1 MLDKVTAYPRITD
14 DEPIYNPEPECCA
27 CLTVVE
33 QAEPE
38 DREGYWKSDSWE
50 VDLDAE
56 EYRQVWTEHEYE
68 IVISDGMVSD
78 GSGTGMVSD
87 GSGTGMVSDGSGTGA
102 A

>member
-1 MLDKVTAYPRITD
+1 MTKYVCYNKMLGGVTAYPRITD
-14 DEPIYNPEPECCA
+14 DEPIYNPDPECCA

-38 DREGYWKSDSWE
+38 DREGYWKSASWE

-56 EYRQVWTEHEYE
+56 EYRQVWTEHE
-68 IVISDGMVSD
+68 IVIGDGII
-78 GSGTGMVSD
+78 G
-87 GSGTGMVSDGSGTGA
+87 DGSGTGA

>member
-1 MLDKVTAYPRITD
+1 
-14 DEPIYNPEPECCA
+14 
-27 CLTVVE
+27 LTVVE

-38 DREGYWKSDSWE
+38 DREGYWKSASWE

-68 IVISDGMVSD
+68 IVIG
-78 GSGTGMVSD
+78 
-87 GSGTGMVSDGSGTGA
+87 DGSGTGA